1 MFGSMGALV
10 VPDLRAVAGF
20 RFLAELLHS
29 SVKPECVAKGSGN
42 QQRSKATK
50 GHERFR
56 ARV

>member
-1 MFGSMGALV
+1 MGALV